1 MTLII
6 IRTFKHGTQPEGF
19 GIGYRREISWLWS
32 DDFGG
37 FAFERSETERFV
49 LRENLLA
56 VQVVEGFGGILTG
69 YLTQNYFSS
78 RVRFEEVGDVVDLVV
93 DDEPDVVFGCVL
105 DGGGERERKGLAR
118 AMFVRSD

>member
-1 MTLII
+1 MTFII
-6 IRTFKHGTQPEGF
+6 IRTFEYRTQPEGF
-19 GIGYRREISWLWS
+19 GIGYRREISWLRRY
-32 DDFGG
+32 DFGG

-78 RVRFEEVGDVVDLVV
+78 WVRFEEVGDVVDLVV

-105 DGGGERERKGLAR
+105 DGGREGKGLAR
-118 AMFVRSD
+118 ARFVCSD

>member
-6 IRTFKHGTQPEGF
+6 IRTLKNRTQPEGF

-37 FAFERSETERFV
+37 FAFERAETERFV
-49 LRENLLA
+49 LREDLLA
-56 VQVVEGFGGILTG
+56 VQVVEGFGGILPG
-69 YLTQNYFSS
+69 YLAENYFSS
-78 RVRFEEVGDVVDLVV
+78 WVRFEEVGDVVDLVV

-105 DGGGERERKGLAR
+105 DGGRERKGLAR
-118 AMFVRSD
+118 ARFVRSS

>member
-6 IRTFKHGTQPEGF
+6 IRTFKNRTQPEGF
-19 GIGYRREISWLWS
+19 GIGYRREISWLWRN
-32 DDFGG
+32 DFGG

-49 LRENLLA
+49 LREDLLA

-69 YLTQNYFSS
+69 YLAENYFSS

-105 DGGGERERKGLAR
+105 DGGREKG
-118 AMFVRSD
+118 VSTGDVCS

>member
-6 IRTFKHGTQPEGF
+6 IRTFEYRTQPQWF
-19 GIGYRREISWLWS
+19 GIGYRREISWLWR

-37 FAFERSETERFV
+37 FAFERAETERFV
-49 LRENLLA
+49 LREDLLA

-69 YLTQNYFSS
+69 YLAENYFSS

-105 DGGGERERKGLAR
+105 EGERERQRKGLAR
-118 AMFVRSD
+118 AMFVRG